1 MSKLQIKE
9 LLKDLNK
16 DRHFFFVEKLHFS
29 LYLSLSFYLNTFL
42 DVMISFETET
52 ATIGLIHR
60 PCDVIRYFVKVKF
73 AESKED
79 DQEEVKAGKKRKAQ
93 EDSYNDFTRDERKA
107 LDFYEV
113 RIQSYS
119 REIVVLLYK

>member
-1 MSKLQIKE
+1 M
-9 LLKDLNK
+9 
-16 DRHFFFVEKLHFS
+16 
-29 LYLSLSFYLNTFL
+29 
-42 DVMISFETET
+42 
-52 ATIGLIHR
+52 
-60 PCDVIRYFVKVKF
+60 KF
-73 AESKED
+73 AESNED
-79 DQEEVKAGKKRKAQ
+79 DQEEVKAGKKRKAE